1 MRAGN
6 LDRVIEI
13 HAPTVTVDEAGTP
26 ITSYVKLV
34 TLRVQTLKH
43 SIDDREGQHAVT
55 DTTMSF
61 RCYWFPGVWP
71 GHRVVFEGNA
81 YNVTA
86 IRELGRR
93 AGMDLIVEKV
103 GR

>member
-6 LDRVIEI
+6 LDSVIEV
-13 HAPTVTVDEAGTP
+13 HAPTVTVNAAGTP
-26 ITSYVKLV
+26 ITSYAKMV
-34 TLRVQTLKH
+34 TLRAQVLKH

-55 DTTMSF
+55 DSTVSF

-71 GHRVVFEGNA
+71 GHRVVYQGDA
-81 YNVTA
+81 YNVTS

-93 AGMDLIVEKV
+93 AGMDLVCERT
-103 GR
+103 GE